1 MMPLLLLIIS
11 IVLLV
16 ITVAKV
22 RSLPGEQKKRLFIQ
36 MGLGVL
42 GISLLFIL
50 MTGRIHWLGII
61 LGALLPI
68 LKTFLVKPSLDGKS
82 ADPESPGAAAGAG
95 PADKHQSSTDMDL
108 KEALSILG
116 LEGDIEK
123 GEITAELVG
132 ETHRKLIQKLHPD
145 RGGSDYL
152 ATKINQAKDV
162 LLKALQR

>member
-16 ITVAKV
+16 ITIGKV
-22 RSLPGEQKKRLFIQ
+22 RSLPSEQKKRLFIH
-36 MGLGVL
+36 MGIGVL

-68 LKTFLVKPSLDGKS
+68 LKTFLLKPSPDGK
-82 ADPESPGAAAGAG
+82 AAGAEG
-95 PADKHQSSTDMDL
+95 PEPARPADKYPGSADMDL

-123 GEITAELVG
+123 GEITAELVA